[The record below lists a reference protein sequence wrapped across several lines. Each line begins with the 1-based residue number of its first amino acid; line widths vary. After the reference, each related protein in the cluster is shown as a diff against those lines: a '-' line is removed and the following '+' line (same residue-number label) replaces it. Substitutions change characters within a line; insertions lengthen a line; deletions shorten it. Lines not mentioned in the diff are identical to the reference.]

1 MRSDAVSR
9 RGLSPLQKCVAT
21 IHILAY
27 RSPADSVNEYVSIAE
42 CTVIQCFEAFVK
54 DANGIFGDDC
64 LRRTTTITSIIYYKL
79 EIHMGPNNHI
89 NGLNQSSAFNNT
101 LQDRAP
107 SV

>member
-79 EIHMGPNNHI
+79 EIHMG
-89 NGLNQSSAFNNT
+89 F
-101 LQDRAP
+101 
-107 SV
+107 